1 MSQNFRIALLP
12 GDGIGPEVVGQAVR
26 VLETV
31 QARAGDFTLDM
42 VNLPWGT
49 DYYRQT
55 GSLVPGDFLDVL
67 RGFDAI
73 LLGALGD
80 PGRVPDHL
88 TLAPLIRIRQAFDQY
103 ANIRPARLYP
113 GLRSVLAGK
122 GPEHI
127 DLIVLRENS
136 EGEYVNSGGRFH
148 PYSPEEFALQ
158 TAIHTRRG
166 IERILRFGFDLARPR
181 RKHLTMAT
189 KSNAQSYAFVLWDEI
204 LEEVRQEYPDVA
216 VDKQHVD
223 ALSMNMVRAPERFD
237 VIVGSNLFADI
248 LSEIGGLIGGGLGL
262 APSANLNP
270 ARAYPSMF
278 EPVHG
283 SAPDIAG
290 AGIAN
295 PIGTILSAAMMLDW
309 LGLGDAA
316 QRVRE
321 SVEKTLA
328 SGVGTPDLG
337 GSTSTTEMT
346 DHIIG
351 HMS

>member
-1 MSQNFRIALLP
+1 M
-12 GDGIGPEVVGQAVR
+12 
-26 VLETV
+26 
-31 QARAGDFTLDM
+31 
-42 VNLPWGT
+42 
-49 DYYRQT
+49 
-55 GSLVPGDFLDVL
+55 PGDFLDVL

-204 LEEVRQEYPDVA
+204 LEEVRQEYPDVV

-337 GSTSTTEMT
+337 GSASTTEMT